1 MTKRT
6 LFRIGSLILFT
17 VLALCVLP
25 ETVREAN
32 GILPRLSPLLNLG
45 GALGARQIGWW
56 LLLGLPLLVLPFF
69 KGRFFCWWICPMGFV
84 AEMVSRVSPSKLRL
98 AKIPWIGK
106 ALALV
111 IMASACAG
119 YPLLI
124 WLDPLCIFNGFFA
137 AWRLPI
143 AWVSA
148 VLATG
153 FFSILVLSLII
164 PNVWCHRLCPL
175 GGLQEWLMHCAR
187 AIRGRGKKG
196 TPVSTDSPAV
206 DRRVFMGFA
215 VSGLA
220 GLGARK
226 FLGKKKTAVIRPPGA
241 AETSFNALCAR
252 CGNCMKACPYGL
264 IVPDLGESGIDG
276 LLTPVIK
283 FRSKNYL
290 QERFCFQECVA
301 CTKVCPTGAIQ
312 ALSVEVKKRTPI
324 GVAKLDKVACIAWE
338 KKEYCVVCQ
347 EYCPYQAVN
356 EEERDGVQCPSID
369 ESKCI
374 GCGAC
379 ESQCPA
385 LPIAIIITGK
395 P

>member
-6 LFRIGSLILFT
+6 IIRIGLLVLFA
-17 VLALCVLP
+17 VLASCILP
-25 ETVREAN
+25 KTVR
-32 GILPRLSPLLNLG
+32 GLPAFSPLLNLG
-45 GALGARQIGWW
+45 GALGARQVAGWW
-56 LLLGLPLLVLPFF
+56 LLLGIPLLVLPFF
-69 KGRFFCWWICPMGFV
+69 KGRLFCWWICPMGFA
-84 AEMVSRVSPSKLRL
+84 AEMASRVSPSKLRL
-98 AKIPWIGK
+98 TKIPWVGK
-106 ALALV
+106 GIALV
-111 IMASACAG
+111 IVASACAG

-137 AWRLPI
+137 AWRQPI
-143 AWVSA
+143 AWTSA
-148 VLATG
+148 TLSAG
-153 FFSILVLSLII
+153 FLSILVASLIV

-175 GGLQEWLMHCAR
+175 GGLQEWLTHCAR
-187 AIRGRGKKG
+187 VLRGRGKG
-196 TPVSTDSPAV
+196 ESVNTGSPAV
-206 DRRVFMGFA
+206 DRRVFLGFA
-215 VSGLA
+215 ASGVA
-220 GLGARK
+220 GLTAHK
-226 FLGKKKTAVIRPPGA
+226 FLGKKKSAVIRPPGA
-241 AETSFNALCAR
+241 VETSFNALCAR

-283 FRSKNYL
+283 FRSQNPL

-312 ALSVEVKKRTPI
+312 ALSVEVKKQTRI

-347 EYCPYQAVN
+347 EYCPYQAVM
-356 EEERDGVQCPSID
+356 EEERNGVQCPSID

-385 LPIAIIITGK
+385 LPIAIIVTRE
-395 P
+395 